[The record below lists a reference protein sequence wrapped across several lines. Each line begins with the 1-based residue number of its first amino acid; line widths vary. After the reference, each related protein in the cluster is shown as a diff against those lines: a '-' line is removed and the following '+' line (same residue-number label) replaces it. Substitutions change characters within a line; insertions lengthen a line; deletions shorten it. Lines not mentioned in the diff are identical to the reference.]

1 MSNIY
6 VTKAQFIE
14 GTTKALDAQDKYN
27 DKKYATKA
35 EAAKLYKQKGSV
47 NSFADLPLTG
57 NSEGDVYNML
67 TTYSTATD
75 MHGVHVKAG
84 DDVVWI
90 EDDGNGNS
98 GWNVLGGT
106 TDLSDYY
113 TKSQVD
119 AQIGGAAGT
128 ISEYEINAAVAA
140 ANPDIKIN
148 FYGDAAKA
156 VTMINGDTEGA
167 ALGYTDL
174 TAATLS
180 TDKTK
185 LTLTATTIAEGY
197 PSEFTLNTAGT
208 IATGTGTAKII
219 ILNYTTNAVT
229 VTDTPAA

>member
-6 VTKAQFIE
+6 VTKTQFIE

-27 DKKYATKA
+27 EKKYATKA

-47 NSFADLPLTG
+47 NSFKDVPVTG
-57 NSEGDVYNML
+57 NQDGDVYNML
-67 TTYSTATD
+67 TTYTTAVD
-75 MHGVHVKAG
+75 MHGVHIKAG
-84 DDVVWI
+84 DDVVYI
-90 EDDGNGNS
+90 SDDGNGNS

-128 ISEYEINAAVAA
+128 ISEYEIKAAVAA

-156 VTMINGDTEGA
+156 VTMINGDEDA
-167 ALGYTDL
+167 VAGYTDL

-185 LTLTATTIAEGY
+185 LILTATTIADGY
-197 PSEFTLNTAGT
+197 PSEFVLNTAGT

-219 ILNYTTNAVT
+219 TLNYTTNAVT